1 MSEYIQDNFPITYP
15 DESESQINENINIDP
30 FPFPSTNIPDVRIT
44 KEEQKREEEKE
55 DQKRFFIEST
65 QENTSVQSNERRILF
80 NIINQENNSSENLLS
95 RKKKRENSRRK
106 YDPDNIMSK
115 LEVSFIKYN
124 DSSFSNIYLKIS
136 SNEFIL
142 DYLNQMI
149 DDLDVHKKIKIRF
162 KKIEHALKKNVA
174 KKKFKILCKK
184 KISDIAFQNISG
196 KYKHF
201 ETDNNLK
208 LKEEIENNLPIM
220 KKILDENYL
229 TLFRNVYYPSKRE
242 INLKTMY
249 GIDKTIYLSNKV
261 KMFKDLIKKLKDNEK
276 EDEYYIDKFKKVVNE
291 YYFEGKLKFFS

>member
-15 DESESQINENINIDP
+15 DESESLINENINIDP

-115 LEVSFIKYN
+115 LEVA
-124 DSSFSNIYLKIS
+124 